1 MIIEAGGKAAD
12 AITVTILPAI
22 VAAIADSFVRDR
34 RNGGAAVAPRLLA
47 RLLRLPR

>member
-1 MIIEAGGKAAD
+1 MIIEACGKAAD

-34 RNGGAAVAPRLLA
+34 RNGGRPWHRDSW
-47 RLLRLPR
+47 RDS

>member
-34 RNGGAAVAPRLLA
+34 RNGGGRPWHRDSW
-47 RLLRLPR
+47 RDS